1 MDEESEPLPG
11 RGLLLSLQRAGG
23 VPLHEQLER
32 SLRTEIRSGRLP
44 AGMRLP
50 ASRTL
55 ARQLGISRGVVLEAY
70 SQLTAEGYLI
80 ASQGAPT
87 RVASAPTAERAPLP
101 AAALHRPYRINLDP
115 TVPDLAGFPWRS
127 WARSLRVALSGAPF
141 DALGRGDP
149 RGLPGLR
156 DELMSYLSR
165 ARAAAPEPE
174 HTLVC
179 SGFSEGFAVLCR
191 TLRDRGV
198 ERIAIEDPGW
208 LSHRLIAERAGLEA
222 VPVAVDDQGL
232 VVPELWDSG
241 CEVALTTPAHQFPT
255 GAVLSSRR
263 RAALLEWAEERDG
276 LIVEDDYDSELRL
289 DRDAVGALQGL
300 IPERVA
306 AIGSLSKRLA
316 PGVALGWILSPSWL
330 TGALTYE
337 KGAGGASLP
346 AIEQAALADFLAR
359 GALERH
365 LRRARLTLRE
375 RRDALLRALAR
386 ELPQARVMGIPAG
399 VFTLAVLPQDVDEDR
414 VVSRATGQGLLV
426 EGLRT
431 HRSIA
436 RGRPGLVLGYGNS
449 SPDALRHG
457 VEVIAASLV

>member
-1 MDEESEPLPG
+1 MRQETEPLAG
-11 RGLLLSLQRAGG
+11 HRLLLALQRTGG
-23 VPLHEQLER
+23 ASLHEQLER

-44 AGMRLP
+44 AGTRLP

-55 ARQLGISRGVVLEAY
+55 AQQLAISRGVVLEAY
-70 SQLTAEGYLI
+70 SQLAAEGYLI

-87 RVASAPTAERAPLP
+87 RVASAPSAERAPVP
-101 AAALHRPYRINLDP
+101 AATLHRPYRISLDP
-115 TVPDLAGFPWRS
+115 GTPDLAGFPWRN
-127 WARSLRVALSGAPF
+127 WTRSLRVALAGAPF

-149 RGLPGLR
+149 RGLPALR

-208 LSHRLIAERAGLEA
+208 LSHRLIAQRAGLET

-255 GAVLSSRR
+255 GVVLSSQR

-289 DRDAVGALQGL
+289 DRDAVGALQGV

-316 PGVALGWILSPSWL
+316 PGLALGWILSPSWL

-337 KGAGGASLP
+337 KGAAGASPP

-365 LRRARLTLRE
+365 LRRARLALRE
-375 RRDALLRALAR
+375 RREALLRLLR
-386 ELPQARVMGIPAG
+386 GRLPQARVVGIPAG
-399 VFTLAVLPQDVDEDR
+399 VFTLAILPEEVDEDR
-414 VVSRATGQGLLV
+414 VVSRAAGQGVLV

-449 SPDALRHG
+449 SPDALGHG
-457 VEVIAASLV
+457 VEVIADSLV

>member
-1 MDEESEPLPG
+1 MREIEPVTG
-11 RGLLLSLQRAGG
+11 GGAALLLDLEPGAGA
-23 VPLHEQLER
+23 LHEQIEL
-32 SLRTEIRSGRLP
+32 SLREHVRSGRVAP
-44 AGMRLP
+44 GTRLP
-50 ASRTL
+50 SSRAL
-55 ARQLGISRGVVLEAY
+55 AAELGVSRGVVLEAY
-70 SQLTAEGYLI
+70 GQLVAEGYLI
-80 ASQGAPT
+80 SSQGAPT
-87 RVASAPTAERAPLP
+87 RVASGPNAEPAPLAAGSLQPRYAYRFDP
-101 AAALHRPYRINLDP
+101 AL
-115 TVPDLAGFPWRS
+115 PDLASFPRDVWL
-127 WARSLRVALSGAPF
+127 RSLRSALREAPF
-141 DALGRGDP
+141 EALGHGDP
-149 RGLPGLR
+149 RGTAELR
-156 DELMSYLSR
+156 NTLMAYLGR
-165 ARAAAPEPE
+165 ARGAAPEPE
-174 HTLVC
+174 HTLIC
-179 SGFSEGFAVLCR
+179 AGFTQAFALLSGS
-191 TLRDRGV
+191 LRERGI
-198 ERIAIEDPGW
+198 ERIALEEPGW
-208 LSHRLIAERAGLEA
+208 AAHRLIAERAGLHP
-222 VPVAVDDQGL
+222 VPIGVDEHGLDVA
-232 VVPELWDSG
+232 ELAASG
-241 CEVALTTPAHQFPT
+241 CETVVVTPAHQFPT
-255 GAVLSSRR
+255 GVVMSSER
-263 RAALLEWAEERDG
+263 RAELLGWAEEVDG